1 VGGEERTWSKGK
13 LTTLDT
19 SFEHSTGNP
28 SSEDRHVLIIDF
40 WHPELSEAERSGLE
54 FIYDL
59 RNSFESGEV
68 PFRQPKAKSVPEEEE
83 EGQGLAG
90 LWKALTGGGD

>member
-1 VGGEERTWSKGK
+1 MKVGDETQTWQEGK

-28 SSEDRHVLIIDF
+28 SDSERVVLIIDY
-40 WHPELSEAERSGLE
+40 WHPELTEAERAALE
-54 FIYDL
+54 YVYDL
-59 RNSFESGEV
+59 RNQFESGKV
-68 PFRQPKAKSVPEEEE
+68 PYRKPRSLQKEE

-90 LWKALTGGGD
+90 LWNSLTGGGN